1 MPIVSFDHLLIVS
14 EWMFF
19 INVIESAFDVK
30 FPSLNFIPGTDWN
43 DVIKLS
49 SKHLI
54 HFIETTLLILLN
66 GVIKAVPPWYDAIRH
81 LTALNGICL
90 FWLLNGIWRGGCD
103 LRNYKSYDHE
113 ISPDVGI
120 HKGARNQK
128 KILTHLA
135 WPVNYR
141 PISRK
146 SRYLKTQLLSMLT
159 SRNFAALSILTSKIN
174 PENFRSIFQ
183 RLVILQSNL

>member
-54 HFIETTLLILLN
+54 HFIETTLFILLN
-66 GVIKAVPPWYDAIRH
+66 NVIKAVTPWYDATRH
-81 LTALNGICL
+81 LTVHGICL
-90 FWLLNGIWRGGCD
+90 FWLLNDIWRGGGWD

-113 ISPDVGI
+113 ILPDIGI

-128 KILTHLA
+128 KILTYLA
-135 WPVNYR
+135 WFVTYR
-141 PISRK
+141 PKSRK
-146 SRYLKTQLLSMLT
+146 SRYSKIQLLGILT
-159 SRNFAALSILTSKIN
+159 SRNFVAMSVSIS
-174 PENFRSIFQ
+174 
-183 RLVILQSNL
+183 